1 MGRAELSLV
10 QFPSSEETLL
20 CMSRI
25 SLIILGLVLL
35 VCLATLAVGEEEVSS
50 LREVREADPEARK
63 RKRQRGSRRK
73 GRRGNKKGSNRR
85 RKNRRKSKKSGRT
98 ATVPEAC
105 FDNSIS
111 IMKIWKDPV
120 ANYDKQRTRMKRQN
134 ETGGKKSGKK
144 GAFGAITQR
153 LVEAG
158 GGNKSAPSCAGS
170 TTNDGAMQLANLT
183 ATLDKCE
190 DDIHAACDPSN
201 FPQPNMTFIDMCDA
215 LVAEF
220 KTEAGKCL
228 NQSVGGYK
236 QAASTACDC
245 WTATALNELAVK
257 AKNCKARDEAG
268 AIATALKTCTT
279 AFGKCRKFEDDAST
293 ALAACSSDSSKLTM
307 KAAAL
312 LANSDAVTAAQTKV
326 KTLTNSSRRLA
337 RAASTCAEILT
348 YAQKLAE
355 MAKNSPASPDI
366 ITTAAKITGAGA
378 VTCTPAEVSALTAV
392 QTDLDDAVAK
402 IGTALAAVQEQ
413 LETLTGSTASSSVLA
428 SAAPGSGSTSTKAAR
443 RQRHFN
449 LV

>member
-1 MGRAELSLV
+1 MGRTELSLLS
-10 QFPSSEETLL
+10 FPSIDGTPLTS
-20 CMSRI
+20 MSKI
-25 SLIILGLVLL
+25 TLIILGLVLL
-35 VCLATLAVGEEEVSS
+35 VCLTTLAVGEEEVSS

-63 RKRQRGSRRK
+63 RKGRGRK
-73 GRRGNKKGSNRR
+73 GRRRNKSGRKG
-85 RKNRRKSKKSGRT
+85 RRKSRRKSRKGRT

-120 ANYDKQRTRMKRQN
+120 SNYDKQRTRMKRQN

-144 GAFGAITQR
+144 GAFGGITQR

-158 GGNKSAPSCAGS
+158 GGNKSAPSCGGS
-170 TTNDGAMQLANLT
+170 TTNDGAKQLANLT

-236 QAASTACDC
+236 QAAATACEC
-245 WTATALNELAVK
+245 WTATALADLADK
-257 AKNCKARDEAG
+257 AKACKAKDEAG

-355 MAKNSPASPDI
+355 MAQNSPASPDI

-378 VTCTPAEVSALTAV
+378 VPCTPAEVSALTAV

>member
-1 MGRAELSLV
+1 MGRTELSLLS
-10 QFPSSEETLL
+10 FPSIDGTPLTS
-20 CMSRI
+20 MSKI
-25 SLIILGLVLL
+25 TLIILGLVLL
-35 VCLATLAVGEEEVSS
+35 VCLTTLAVGEEEVSS
-50 LREVREADPEARK
+50 LREVREADPEARRK
-63 RKRQRGSRRK
+63 RKGKGK
-73 GRRGNKKGSNRR
+73 GRRGRKSGRKGRKKS
-85 RKNRRKSKKSGRT
+85 RRKSRKGRT

-201 FPQPNMTFIDMCDA
+201 FPQPSMTFIDMCDA

-236 QAASTACDC
+236 QAAAIACEC
-245 WTATALNELAVK
+245 WTATALADLADK
-257 AKNCKARDEAG
+257 AKACKAKDEAG

-293 ALAACSSDSSKLTM
+293 ALAACSSDSSKLTT
-307 KAAAL
+307 KAASL
-312 LANSDAVTAAQTKV
+312 QANSDAVTAAQDKV

-378 VTCTPAEVSALTAV
+378 VTCTPTEVAALTAV
-392 QTDLDDAVAK
+392 QTDLDYAVAK

-428 SAAPGSGSTSTKAAR
+428 SAAPGSTSTKAAR
-443 RQRHFN
+443 RLRNFN

>member
-1 MGRAELSLV
+1 M
-10 QFPSSEETLL
+10 
-20 CMSRI
+20 
-25 SLIILGLVLL
+25 
-35 VCLATLAVGEEEVSS
+35 
-50 LREVREADPEARK
+50 
-63 RKRQRGSRRK
+63 
-73 GRRGNKKGSNRR
+73 
-85 RKNRRKSKKSGRT
+85 KKSGRT

-257 AKNCKARDEAG
+257 AKNCKAKDEAG

>member
-1 MGRAELSLV
+1 MGRTELSLLS
-10 QFPSSEETLL
+10 FPSIDGTPLTS
-20 CMSRI
+20 MSKI
-25 SLIILGLVLL
+25 TLIILGLVLL
-35 VCLATLAVGEEEVSS
+35 VCLTTLAVGEEEVPS

-63 RKRQRGSRRK
+63 KRKGNKGK
-73 GRRGNKKGSNRR
+73 GRRGRKSGIRGR
-85 RKNRRKSKKSGRT
+85 RKNRSKSNKSGRT

-257 AKNCKARDEAG
+257 AKNCKAKDEAG

-293 ALAACSSDSSKLTM
+293 ALAACSSDSSKLT
-307 KAAAL
+307 
-312 LANSDAVTAAQTKV
+312 TK
-326 KTLTNSSRRLA
+326 
-337 RAASTCAEILT
+337 AASTCAEILT

-355 MAKNSPASPDI
+355 MAQNFPASPDI
-366 ITTAAKITGAGA
+366 LTTAAKITGAGA
-378 VTCTPAEVSALTAV
+378 VSCTPTEAAALTAV

-413 LETLTGSTASSSVLA
+413 LETLAGSTASSSVLA
-428 SAAPGSGSTSTKAAR
+428 SAAPGSTSTKAAR
-443 RQRHFN
+443 RLRNFN

>member
-10 QFPSSEETLL
+10 SFPSPEGTTLS
-20 CMSRI
+20 MSKI

-63 RKRQRGSRRK
+63 RKRQRGNRK
-73 GRRGNKKGSNRR
+73 KARSKKRKAGRKI
-85 RKNRRKSKKSGRT
+85 KKSGRQT
-98 ATVPEAC
+98 ATVSAAC
-105 FDNSIS
+105 FDKSVS
-111 IMKIWKDPV
+111 IMKIWKDLI

-144 GAFGAITQR
+144 GAFGGITQR

-158 GGNKSAPSCAGS
+158 GGNKSAPVCAGS
-170 TTNDGAMQLANLT
+170 TTNDGAKQLANLT

-236 QAASTACDC
+236 QAASTACEC
-245 WTATALNELAVK
+245 WTATALVDLADK
-257 AKNCKARDEAG
+257 AKACKAKDEAG

-293 ALAACSSDSSKLTM
+293 ALAACSSSSSMLTT
-307 KAAAL
+307 KAASL
-312 LANSDAVTAAQTKV
+312 KANSDAVTAAQDKV

-355 MAKNSPASPDI
+355 MAQNSPASPDI
-366 ITTAAKITGAGA
+366 LTTAAKITGAGA
-378 VTCTPAEVSALTAV
+378 VSCSTTEVAALTAV

-428 SAAPGSGSTSTKAAR
+428 SAAPGSTSTKAAG
-443 RQRHFN
+443 RQRNFN

>member
-1 MGRAELSLV
+1 MGRTELPLLS
-10 QFPSSEETLL
+10 FPSSDGTTLTR
-20 CMSRI
+20 MSKI
-25 SLIILGLVLL
+25 TLIILGLVLL
-35 VCLATLAVGEEEVSS
+35 VCLTTLAVGEEEVSS
-50 LREVREADPEARK
+50 LREVREADLEARK
-63 RKRQRGSRRK
+63 KRKGKGK
-73 GRRGNKKGSNRR
+73 GRRG
-85 RKNRRKSKKSGRT
+85 RKSGRKARRKSRRKMRKGRT

-170 TTNDGAMQLANLT
+170 TTNEGAMQLANLT

-245 WTATALNELAVK
+245 WTATALNELAAK
-257 AKNCKARDEAG
+257 AKNCKAKDEAG

-348 YAQKLAE
+348 YAQMLAE

-366 ITTAAKITGAGA
+366 ITTAAKITGASA

-449 LV
+449 L

>member
-1 MGRAELSLV
+1 MGRTELSLLS
-10 QFPSSEETLL
+10 FPSSDGTTLIS
-20 CMSRI
+20 MSKI

-35 VCLATLAVGEEEVSS
+35 VCLTTLAVGEEEVSS
-50 LREVREADPEARK
+50 LREVREADPEARR
-63 RKRQRGSRRK
+63 RKGNRKKGRRGRKSGRK
-73 GRRGNKKGSNRR
+73 GRRKNH
-85 RKNRRKSKKSGRT
+85 RKMKKSGRT

-236 QAASTACDC
+236 QAAATACDC
-245 WTATALNELAVK
+245 WTATALADLADK
-257 AKNCKARDEAG
+257 AKACKAKDEAG
-268 AIATALKTCTT
+268 VIATALKTCTT

-293 ALAACSSDSSKLTM
+293 ALAACSSDSSK
-307 KAAAL
+307 
-312 LANSDAVTAAQTKV
+312 
-326 KTLTNSSRRLA
+326 SRHHHHRCQDHRSRSCGLHTGGGLCSH
-337 RAASTCAEILT
+337 RC
-348 YAQKLAE
+348 
-355 MAKNSPASPDI
+355 PDRPGRCCRQNRDG
-366 ITTAAKITGAGA
+366 TG
-378 VTCTPAEVSALTAV
+378 
-392 QTDLDDAVAK
+392 
-402 IGTALAAVQEQ
+402 
-413 LETLTGSTASSSVLA
+413 
-428 SAAPGSGSTSTKAAR
+428 
-443 RQRHFN
+443 
-449 LV
+449 

>member
-1 MGRAELSLV
+1 MGRTELPLLS
-10 QFPSSEETLL
+10 FPSSDGTTLTS
-20 CMSRI
+20 MSKI

-35 VCLATLAVGEEEVSS
+35 VCLTTLAVGEEEVSS

-63 RKRQRGSRRK
+63 RRKGRGRK

-170 TTNDGAMQLANLT
+170 TTNDGAIQLANLT

-201 FPQPNMTFIDMCDA
+201 FPQPNVTFIDMCDA

-257 AKNCKARDEAG
+257 AKNCKAKDEAG

-312 LANSDAVTAAQTKV
+312 LANSDAVTAAQEKV

-337 RAASTCAEILT
+337 RAASPCAEILT

-366 ITTAAKITGAGA
+366 ITTAAKITGASA
-378 VTCTPAEVSALTAV
+378 VTCTMLSPKSGRHWLQSRNSWRLSPAPPPPP
-392 QTDLDDAVAK
+392 Q
-402 IGTALAAVQEQ
+402 
-413 LETLTGSTASSSVLA
+413 
-428 SAAPGSGSTSTKAAR
+428 
-443 RQRHFN
+443 
-449 LV
+449 

>member
-10 QFPSSEETLL
+10 SFPLSKRTTLS
-20 CMSRI
+20 MSKI

-35 VCLATLAVGEEEVSS
+35 VCLTTLAVGEEEVSS

-63 RKRQRGSRRK
+63 RKGRGRK
-73 GRRGNKKGSNRR
+73 GRRGKKSRSKRR
-85 RKNRRKSKKSGRT
+85 RKNGRKMKKSGRT
-98 ATVPEAC
+98 ATVPETC

-120 ANYDKQRTRMKRQN
+120 ANYDKQRTRMERQN

-228 NQSVGGYK
+228 NQSVG
-236 QAASTACDC
+236 
-245 WTATALNELAVK
+245 
-257 AKNCKARDEAG
+257 
-268 AIATALKTCTT
+268 
-279 AFGKCRKFEDDAST
+279 
-293 ALAACSSDSSKLTM
+293 
-307 KAAAL
+307 
-312 LANSDAVTAAQTKV
+312 
-326 KTLTNSSRRLA
+326 
-337 RAASTCAEILT
+337 
-348 YAQKLAE
+348 
-355 MAKNSPASPDI
+355 
-366 ITTAAKITGAGA
+366 
-378 VTCTPAEVSALTAV
+378 
-392 QTDLDDAVAK
+392 
-402 IGTALAAVQEQ
+402 
-413 LETLTGSTASSSVLA
+413 
-428 SAAPGSGSTSTKAAR
+428 
-443 RQRHFN
+443 
-449 LV
+449 

>member
-1 MGRAELSLV
+1 MGVS
-10 QFPSSEETLL
+10 FPSSEGTTLS
-20 CMSRI
+20 MSKI

-63 RKRQRGSRRK
+63 RKRQRA
-73 GRRGNKKGSNRR
+73 
-85 RKNRRKSKKSGRT
+85 NRRKAKRGKKSRSKKRKAGRKIKKSGRQT
-98 ATVPEAC
+98 ATVSAAC
-105 FDNSIS
+105 FDKSVS
-111 IMKIWKDPV
+111 IMKIWKDPI

-144 GAFGAITQR
+144 GAFGGITQR

-158 GGNKSAPSCAGS
+158 GGNKSAPACAGS
-170 TTNDGAMQLANLT
+170 TTNDGAKQLANLT
-183 ATLDKCE
+183 AALDKCE

-220 KTEAGKCL
+220 RTEAGKCL

-236 QAASTACDC
+236 QAASTACEY
-245 WTATALNELAVK
+245 WTATALADLADK
-257 AKNCKARDEAG
+257 AKMCKAKDEAG

-293 ALAACSSDSSKLTM
+293 A
-307 KAAAL
+307 
-312 LANSDAVTAAQTKV
+312 
-326 KTLTNSSRRLA
+326 

-355 MAKNSPASPDI
+355 MAQNSPASPDI
-366 ITTAAKITGAGA
+366 LTTAAKITGAGA
-378 VTCTPAEVSALTAV
+378 VSCSTTEVAALTAV

-428 SAAPGSGSTSTKAAR
+428 SAAPGSTSTKAAR
-443 RQRHFN
+443 RQRNFN

>member
-1 MGRAELSLV
+1 MGRTELSLLT
-10 QFPSSEETLL
+10 FPSTDGTTLIS
-20 CMSRI
+20 MSKI

-35 VCLATLAVGEEEVSS
+35 VCLTTLAVGEEEVSS

-63 RKRQRGSRRK
+63 RRKGRGRK

-85 RKNRRKSKKSGRT
+85 RKSRRKSRKGRT

-190 DDIHAACDPSN
+190 DDIPAACDPSN

-236 QAASTACDC
+236 QAAATACDC

-257 AKNCKARDEAG
+257 AKNCKAKDEAG

-293 ALAACSSDSSKLTM
+293 ALAACSSDSSKLTT
-307 KAAAL
+307 KAASL
-312 LANSDAVTAAQTKV
+312 QANSDAVTAAQDRV

-392 QTDLDDAVAK
+392 RTDLDDAVAK

>member
-1 MGRAELSLV
+1 MGRTELSLLS
-10 QFPSSEETLL
+10 FPSSDGTTLIS
-20 CMSRI
+20 MSKI

-35 VCLATLAVGEEEVSS
+35 VCLTTLAVGEEEVSS

-63 RKRQRGSRRK
+63 RKGRGRK
-73 GRRGNKKGSNRR
+73 GKRGKKSRSKRR
-85 RKNRRKSKKSGRT
+85 RKNSRKMKKSGRT

-105 FDNSIS
+105 FDNSMS

-236 QAASTACDC
+236 QAASTACEC
-245 WTATALNELAVK
+245 WTATALADLADK
-257 AKNCKARDEAG
+257 AKACKAKDEAG

-293 ALAACSSDSSKLTM
+293 ALAACSSDSSKLTT
-307 KAAAL
+307 KAASL
-312 LANSDAVTAAQTKV
+312 QANSDAVTAAQDKV

-428 SAAPGSGSTSTKAAR
+428 SAAPGSTSTKAAR
-443 RQRHFN
+443 RLRNFN

>member
-1 MGRAELSLV
+1 MGRTELSLLT
-10 QFPSSEETLL
+10 FPSTDGTTLIS
-20 CMSRI
+20 MSKI

-35 VCLATLAVGEEEVSS
+35 VCLTTLAVGEEEVSS
-50 LREVREADPEARK
+50 PREVREAPPEARK
-63 RKRQRGSRRK
+63 KRKGKGK
-73 GRRGNKKGSNRR
+73 GRRGRKSGRRGR
-85 RKNRRKSKKSGRT
+85 RKNHRKMRKGRT

-144 GAFGAITQR
+144 GVFGAITQR

-183 ATLDKCE
+183 ATLDNCE

-201 FPQPNMTFIDMCDA
+201 FPQPSMTFIDMCDA

-236 QAASTACDC
+236 QAAATACDC

-257 AKNCKARDEAG
+257 AKNCKAKDEAG

>member
-1 MGRAELSLV
+1 MGRTELPLLS
-10 QFPSSEETLL
+10 FPSSDGTTLTS
-20 CMSRI
+20 MSKI

-35 VCLATLAVGEEEVSS
+35 VCLTTLAVGEEEVSS

-63 RKRQRGSRRK
+63 KRKGNGRK
-73 GRRGNKKGSNRR
+73 GRRGRKSGSKRR
-85 RKNRRKSKKSGRT
+85 RKNRRKMRKSGKT
-98 ATVPEAC
+98 ATVSTAC

-111 IMKIWKDPV
+111 IMKIWKDPI

-144 GAFGAITQR
+144 AAFGAITQR

-245 WTATALNELAVK
+245 WTATALNELAAK
-257 AKNCKARDEAG
+257 AKNCKAKDEAG

-312 LANSDAVTAAQTKV
+312 SANSDAVTAAQTKV

-378 VTCTPAEVSALTAV
+378 VTCSAGEVAALTAV

>member
-1 MGRAELSLV
+1 MGRTELSLLS
-10 QFPSSEETLL
+10 FPSIDGTPLTS
-20 CMSRI
+20 MSKI

-35 VCLATLAVGEEEVSS
+35 VCLTTLAVGEEEVPS

-63 RKRQRGSRRK
+63 KRKGNKGK
-73 GRRGNKKGSNRR
+73 GRRGRKSGIRGR
-85 RKNRRKSKKSGRT
+85 RKNRSKSNKSGRT

-144 GAFGAITQR
+144 GAFGGITQR

-158 GGNKSAPSCAGS
+158 GGNKSAPSCGGS
-170 TTNDGAMQLANLT
+170 TTNDGAKQLANLT

-190 DDIHAACDPSN
+190 DDIHTACDPSN

-257 AKNCKARDEAG
+257 AKNCKAKDEAG

-307 KAAAL
+307 KAAAP
-312 LANSDAVTAAQTKV
+312 LANSDAVTAAQEKV

-366 ITTAAKITGAGA
+366 TTTAAKITGASA

-428 SAAPGSGSTSTKAAR
+428 SAAPGSTSTKAAR
-443 RQRHFN
+443 RLRNFN